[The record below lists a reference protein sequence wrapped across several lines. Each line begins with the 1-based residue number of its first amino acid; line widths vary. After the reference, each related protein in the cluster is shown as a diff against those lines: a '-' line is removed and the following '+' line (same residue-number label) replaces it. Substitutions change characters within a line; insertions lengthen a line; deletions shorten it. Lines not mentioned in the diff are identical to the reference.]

1 MSITPKIT
9 IIIPC
14 YNSGNF
20 LIRSVESVIG
30 QTFKNFKIIIINDGS
45 NDNIT
50 LKILKEFKKNPKIK
64 IVNKKNS
71 GLSAAR
77 NTGINLSNTKYILM
91 LDSDDWLRMDALKIF
106 YNFLEKN
113 KKYSYVYSNIHLADE
128 KKGIL
133 RKNYNFFE
141 QLFTNQIPYCI
152 FFKKN
157 IFDNN
162 FRYDEKMKKG
172 FEDWDLNIRLG
183 ARGDYG
189 KCLNKNLFNY
199 NVSKQGMLI
208 KNTLSNYSQIFR
220 YIRKKNKK
228 VYEYRN
234 VINYF
239 FEWRKIKSNYKLSL
253 FIYYRLFLSLLSDN
267 QLNFFFRRFYKY
279 SISNLLQ
286 EREMINFKSVEKA
299 NKILHVITSLDVGGA
314 EKALY
319 LLIKR
324 TKKNINHEVIC
335 LKSKGFFYKKLI
347 KLGVKV
353 HILNMYPK
361 KFNLFKQFKFFK
373 IIKKIDYNILQ
384 TWLYHSDLISS
395 FYSLFLSKNK
405 RKNIIWTVHNNNLE
419 LFNIGFLTKFV
430 VFLCSIFS
438 HFSPKKIV
446 SVSKSSIKTHTKFGY
461 DKKKFLFIPPIFEN
475 NNLIKKNQT
484 YGDNFL
490 NKLKKDKN
498 VVYFGHLARWDKQKN
513 QQFLI
518 ESFAKIKSK
527 NFKIIMA
534 GKNINK
540 NNLILIN
547 KINNLN
553 LSKKIILLD
562 NIENIKLFFNKIDIN
577 LLPSLGE
584 SFPLS
589 LCEAMLNKV
598 PSIVSDVGDNRNI
611 VGNTGWVFDKKI
623 KKDFLNK
630 INSSLLE
637 IQNKDLWNIRK
648 KMCFIRIKNN
658 FSNDLLI
665 KKYYSI
671 WESDPYEA

>member
-45 NDNIT
+45 NDKIT

-77 NTGINLSNTKYILM
+77 NTGINLSNTKYVLM
-91 LDSDDWLRMDALKIF
+91 LDADDWLRMDALKVF

-152 FFKKN
+152 FFRKN

-234 VINYF
+234 IINYF
-239 FEWRKIKSNYKLSL
+239 FEWRKVKSNYKLSL
-253 FIYYRLFLSLLSDN
+253 FIYYRLFLSLLGDN

-319 LLIKR
+319 LLIKN

-347 KLGVKV
+347 KLGIKV

-419 LFNIGFLTKFV
+419 IFNIGFLTKFV

-461 DKKKFLFIPPIFEN
+461 DKKKFLYIPPIFEN
-475 NNLIKKNQT
+475 DNSTKKNQT

-498 VVYFGHLARWDKQKN
+498 VVYFGHLARWDTQKN

-540 NNLILIN
+540 DNLILIN
-547 KINNLN
+547 KINNLK

-577 LLPSLGE
+577 LLPRLGE

-648 KMCFIRIKNN
+648 KMCFSRIKNN

-671 WESDPYEA
+671 WSSDPYEA

>member
-1 MSITPKIT
+1 M
-9 IIIPC
+9 
-14 YNSGNF
+14 
-20 LIRSVESVIG
+20 
-30 QTFKNFKIIIINDGS
+30 IINDGS
-45 NDNIT
+45 TDNIT
-50 LKILKEFKKNPKIK
+50 LKILKQLKKNSKIK
-64 IVNKKNS
+64 VVNKKNS

-77 NTGINLSNTKYILM
+77 NTGINLSTTKYILM
-91 LDSDDWLRMDALKIF
+91 LDSDDWLRLDALEIF

-113 KKYSYVYSNIHLADE
+113 KKYNYVYSNIHLADE

-152 FFKKN
+152 FFRKK

-199 NVSKQGMLI
+199 NVSKQGMLL
-208 KNTLSNYSQIFR
+208 KNTLNNYSQIFR
-220 YIRKKNKK
+220 YIIKKNEKTYNYSNIIKCFFVWRKK
-228 VYEYRN
+228 
-234 VINYF
+234 
-239 FEWRKIKSNYKLSL
+239 KSNYNLKL
-253 FIYYRLFLSLLSDN
+253 FIFYRLFLSILSNN
-267 QLNFFFRRFYKY
+267 QLNFFFKKFYKY
-279 SISNLLQ
+279 SISNLMQ
-286 EREMINFKSVEKA
+286 EREDINFKSVEKA

-319 LLIKR
+319 LLIKN
-324 TKKNINHEVIC
+324 TQKNIDHEVVC
-335 LKSKGFFYKKLI
+335 LKSEGFFYKKLI

-361 KFNLFKQFKFFK
+361 RFNLFKQFEFFTL
-373 IIKKIDYNILQ
+373 IKKIDYNILQ

-395 FYSLFLSKNK
+395 FYSLFLNK
-405 RKNIIWTVHNNNLE
+405 KKRENIIWTIHNNNLE
-419 LFNIGFLTKFV
+419 IFKIGFVTRFV
-430 VFLCSIFS
+430 VFLCSILS
-438 HFSPKKIV
+438 YFSPKKIV

-461 DKKKFLFIPPIFEN
+461 NKKKFLHIPPIFEN
-475 NNLIKKNQT
+475 DNSIRKNRT
-484 YGDNFL
+484 YGDNVL
-490 NKLKKDKN
+490 VNLKKKKN
-498 VVYFGHLARWDKQKN
+498 VVYFGHLARWDIQKN
-513 QQFLI
+513 QQFLV
-518 ESFAKIKSK
+518 ESFSKIKSK

-540 NNLILIN
+540 DNFVLIN
-547 KINNLN
+547 KINKLK
-553 LSKKIILLD
+553 LYKKIILLD
-562 NIENIKLFFNKIDIN
+562 NIENIKLFFKKIDIN

-589 LCEAMLNKV
+589 LCEAMLNQV

-611 VGNTGWVFDKKI
+611 VGNTGWVFDQKI
-623 KKDFLNK
+623 NKDFINK

-637 IQNKDLWNIRK
+637 IKNKNLWKIRK
-648 KMCFIRIKNN
+648 KNCFDRIKNN

-671 WESDPYEA
+671 WDTDPYEA

>member
-45 NDNIT
+45 NDKIT

-77 NTGINLSNTKYILM
+77 NTGINLSNTKYVLM
-91 LDSDDWLRMDALKIF
+91 LDADDWLRMDALKVF

-152 FFKKN
+152 FFRKN

-234 VINYF
+234 IINYF
-239 FEWRKIKSNYKLSL
+239 FEWRKVKSNYKLSL
-253 FIYYRLFLSLLSDN
+253 FIYYRLFLSLLGDN

-319 LLIKR
+319 LLIKN

-347 KLGVKV
+347 KLGIKV

-419 LFNIGFLTKFV
+419 IFNIGFLTKFV

-461 DKKKFLFIPPIFEN
+461 DKKKFLYIPPIFEN
-475 NNLIKKNQT
+475 DNSTKKNQT

-498 VVYFGHLARWDKQKN
+498 VVYFGHLARWDTQKN

-540 NNLILIN
+540 DNLILIN
-547 KINNLN
+547 KINNLK

-648 KMCFIRIKNN
+648 KMCFSRIKNN

-671 WESDPYEA
+671 WSSDPYEA